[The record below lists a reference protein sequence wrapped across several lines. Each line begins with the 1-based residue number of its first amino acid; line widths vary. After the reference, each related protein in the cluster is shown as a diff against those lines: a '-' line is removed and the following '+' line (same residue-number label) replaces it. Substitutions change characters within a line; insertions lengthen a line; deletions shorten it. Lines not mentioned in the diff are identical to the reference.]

1 MLQEQQAVAI
11 SRAVYILLSGKGK
24 NNLKYEGDYE
34 APVVAALEL
43 CRGGCLCSPGVSF
56 GVEQGIPRLC
66 PLCQMFQWIDEFPVF
81 L

>member
-1 MLQEQQAVAI
+1 MDQEQQAVVI
-11 SRAVYILLSGKGK
+11 SKAVYILLSGKGK
-24 NNLKYEGDYE
+24 NHPKYEGDYE

-43 CRGGCLCSPGVSF
+43 CRSGCVCSPGVSF

-66 PLCQMFQWIDEFPVF
+66 PFCQMFQWIDEFPVS